1 MLTRIATSLV
11 FILCTGLSLTAPSFS
26 PETFSPEKSCRDHPK
41 LAGRCFNVYGRLST
55 YNGNPAVRLWRIG
68 TKRVLGVSE
77 QRFSLPGYR
86 NLPEELSQQLD
97 GENMIIGSFL
107 VCPFT
112 RPKPGE
118 MQLMCIESAK
128 DIIVKKKE

>member
-1 MLTRIATSLV
+1 MFARIAISLLL
-11 FILCTGLSLTAPSFS
+11 ILCGSISAIAP
-26 PETFSPEKSCRDHPK
+26 PPLAEKSCREHPQLVGK
-41 LAGRCFNVYGRLST
+41 CFNVYGRLST

-68 TKRVLGVSE
+68 TKRVLGVSD

-86 NLPEELSQQLD
+86 NIPEDLAQQLD
-97 GENMIIGSFL
+97 GENEILGDFL

-112 RPKPGE
+112 RPRPGE

-128 DIIVKKKE
+128 NVVMKKREQ

>member
-1 MLTRIATSLV
+1 MFTRIATSLL
-11 FILCTGLSLTAPSFS
+11 FILSSGLPAAAPSFS
-26 PETFSPEKSCRDHPK
+26 QDKSCREHPK
-41 LAGRCFNVYGRLST
+41 LIGKCFNVYGRLST

-68 TKRVLGVSE
+68 TTRVLGVSE

-86 NLPEELSQQLD
+86 NLPAELSAQLD
-97 GENMIIGSFL
+97 GDNMIIGNFL

-128 DIIVKKKE
+128 DVVVKKKN

>member
-1 MLTRIATSLV
+1 MNGFVRLTISLLL
-11 FILCTGLSLTAPSFS
+11 ILCGSVSAMS
-26 PETFSPEKSCRDHPK
+26 PLLAAEKTCREHPQLIGK
-41 LAGRCFNVYGRLST
+41 CFNVRGRLST

-68 TKRVLGVSE
+68 TRRMLGVSD

-86 NLPEELSQQLD
+86 NIPEDLSQQLNS
-97 GENMIIGSFL
+97 ENIIMGDFL

-112 RPKPGE
+112 RDRAGE

-128 DIIVKKKE
+128 NIVVRRPK